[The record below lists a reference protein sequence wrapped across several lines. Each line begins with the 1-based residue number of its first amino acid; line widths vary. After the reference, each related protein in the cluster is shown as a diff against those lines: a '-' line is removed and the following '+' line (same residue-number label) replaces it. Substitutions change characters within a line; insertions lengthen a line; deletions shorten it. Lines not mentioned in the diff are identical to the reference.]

1 MSDAPSRK
9 VDISRRR
16 FLSSLGTM
24 GIGAVGLLL
33 PGAAKA
39 AKGRP
44 DEELVSL
51 HDLSK
56 CVGCGACVEAC
67 REANGH
73 KFPEPVKPFPAM
85 YPDSVK
91 VEDWSGKRQVTDRLT
106 PYNWLYIQTA
116 RGQYQGQ
123 RFEIHIP
130 RRCMHCQ
137 NPPCA
142 NLCPWGAAAREDNGI
157 VRIDDKICLGG
168 AKCKTVCPWEIPMRQ
183 TGVGL
188 YLKLLPRY
196 GGNGVMFKCDRCADR
211 VAEGRKPAC
220 VEGCPYGVQD
230 FGPRSEMVAKAHA
243 LARNMGGFIY
253 GETENGGTNSL
264 YVSPVPFGTLDAAA
278 TTGPGKPHLS
288 PVRDMMAD
296 EDKLAYAALFAP
308 VAGVIAG
315 ALRLGSRLTGGSA
328 GTGGG
333 RKPEAQASPLPVAKP
348 SPAAKG
354 GRDADIETLA
364 PPKPPRQDFELSLG
378 EDSGTAKNNTPGP
391 GKESGK

>member
-1 MSDAPSRK
+1 MSHDPSSK
-9 VDISRRR
+9 VDISRRH
-16 FLSSLGTM
+16 FLSSLG
-24 GIGAVGLLL
+24 AVGLGLLL
-33 PGAAKA
+33 PGAANA

-67 REANGH
+67 RTANAH

-85 YPDSVK
+85 YPASVK

-130 RRCMHCQ
+130 RRCLHCQ

-188 YLKLLPRY
+188 YLKLLPKY
-196 GGNGVMFKCDRCADR
+196 AGNGVMFKCDRCADR
-211 VAEGRKPAC
+211 VAAGKVPAC
-220 VEGCPYGVQD
+220 IEGCPYGVQE

-243 LARNMGGFIY
+243 LARNSGGFIY

-264 YVSPVPFGTLDAAA
+264 YVSPVPFSTLDAAA
-278 TTGPGKPHLS
+278 TTGAGKPHLS

-308 VAGVIAG
+308 VAGIVAG
-315 ALRLGSRLTGGSA
+315 ALRLGSRLSGGPKNPTDVAPPRA
-328 GTGGG
+328 GNGGEDLANGFGNGLAEGPDAAKKNGRDKEGG
-333 RKPEAQASPLPVAKP
+333 R
-348 SPAAKG
+348 
-354 GRDADIETLA
+354 
-364 PPKPPRQDFELSLG
+364 
-378 EDSGTAKNNTPGP
+378 
-391 GKESGK
+391 

>member
-1 MSDAPSRK
+1 VSDAPSRK
-9 VDISRRR
+9 VDISRRH
-16 FLSSLGTM
+16 FLASLGTL
-24 GIGAVGLLL
+24 GIGAASLLL
-33 PGAAKA
+33 PGTAQA

-51 HDLSK
+51 HDLTK

-73 KFPEPVKPFPAM
+73 KFPEPVRPFPTM
-85 YPDSVK
+85 YPETVK
-91 VEDWSGKRQVTDRLT
+91 VEDWSTKRQVTDRLT

-123 RFEIHIP
+123 RFEVHIP

-211 VAEGRKPAC
+211 VAAGKKPAC

-243 LARNMGGFIY
+243 LARNIGGFIY

-264 YVSPVPFGTLDAAA
+264 YVSPVPFDTLDAAA

-315 ALRLGSRLTGGSA
+315 ALRLGSRLTGG
-328 GTGGG
+328 GTGSVAH
-333 RKPEAQASPLPVAKP
+333 KPKTEAPAKP
-348 SPAAKG
+348 AAHAGRSP
-354 GRDADIETLA
+354 EVESLA
-364 PPKPPRQDFELSLG
+364 PPKPPREDFELSLNREPEKGG
-378 EDSGTAKNNTPGP
+378 ERSEPKP
-391 GKESGK
+391 GKGKGDA